1 MKLFNG
7 TRSAAAVLG
16 LLAATTLTAC
26 GSDDSAAVASDY
38 DPIVIGVGVDATYA
52 PFFLAESEGMF
63 EDAGLDVTLQQF
75 SAGGLAVDAIAGKE
89 VQIAAASP
97 ATMVAKQASN
107 AELRSL
113 FKYFTSDATIGVV
126 GNEDVSDAADI
137 ETFGV
142 MPGVSQYDAYKYLQS
157 EGVDPEGVKFEVVQD
172 PSTLPPLTQKGD
184 LDAYVLWEPWVT
196 NGVGL
201 GLQLL
206 ASTGSFG
213 QPAEQVVTADAT
225 WLEGHE
231 EEMAL
236 VAEVLRDAAED
247 VQEDKE
253 AGATATNSE
262 APAIATED
270 ALAALEKIDFGVTDL
285 TDEDVASVEDVADYF
300 VSLGTMESA
309 PDMRS
314 AMLTGWTA
322 QHVE

>member
-231 EEMAL
+231 
-236 VAEVLRDAAED
+236 RRWRSSPRC
-247 VQEDKE
+247 
-253 AGATATNSE
+253 SE
-262 APAIATED
+262 TPPRTSRRTRRP
-270 ALAALEKIDFGVTDL
+270 GPRPPTPRPPPSPPR
-285 TDEDVASVEDVADYF
+285 TPWPRSRRSTSV
-300 VSLGTMESA
+300 SRTSPTRTWPRSRTSPTTSCRSA
-309 PDMRS
+309 PWSR
-314 AMLTGWTA
+314 LPTCGRPC
-322 QHVE
+322 